1 MDLAISAIASDLASR
16 FISILISRFSSS
28 SCAEEKVERLRR
40 LLLRVETVVEEAD
53 ARYITNTGMVSQLKI
68 LEEAMYRGYYAMH
81 AFKYRPLECTDQE
94 VHRGSSS
101 LYFAS
106 PLKRFQTSAPG
117 SAIPNSFRSGNKELQ
132 SALSSLE
139 AAAANMTEF
148 VILLGGYERMSRR
161 PYDTHLYVENF
172 MFGRHAEKQHAIN
185 VLLET
190 ASPPGNNNAPTVLPI
205 IGGRLVGKKTLAAHV
220 CNDDRIRTHFS
231 SILHLK
237 SDCLQ
242 ITDQE
247 RNSYNI
253 SGRALVIVELT
264 RDVSDE
270 DWTKFYCSIAHM
282 GKGSKVIVI
291 TRLESNSRFGTVKP
305 ICLNN
310 MPYEEYSYLFKV
322 LSFGSADMDDHPRL
336 ASMAQEFPT
345 LLRGSL
351 ISAYAFADTLRKN
364 MSPGFWASVL
374 RRLRATVENNLSM
387 FGEHPKL
394 LLERDHPTDIARF
407 VSDSAAPTCL
417 MPPRSEAEVA
427 ERPLPKVTF
436 GELVVDPGILP
447 RGDFDLVTWESRIAP
462 YTKYVHFVPA
472 TSADEKSDTLLP
484 SRKKRPAG

>member
-1 MDLAISAIASDLASR
+1 ML
-16 FISILISRFSSS
+16 
-28 SCAEEKVERLRR
+28 
-40 LLLRVETVVEEAD
+40 
-53 ARYITNTGMVSQLKI
+53 SQLKI
-68 LEEAMYRGYYAMH
+68 LEEAMYRGYYAMNS
-81 AFKYRPLECTDQE
+81 FKYRPLECADQE
-94 VHRGSSS
+94 VHKGSSS

-117 SAIPNSFRSGNKELQ
+117 SAIRNSFSSGNKELQ

-148 VILLGGYERMSRR
+148 VILLGGCERVSRR
-161 PYDTHLYVENF
+161 PYDTYLYVENF

-185 VLLET
+185 ILLQT
-190 ASPPGNNNAPTVLPI
+190 AASPPGNNNAPTVLPI

-220 CNDDRIRTHFS
+220 CNDDRVRAQFA

-247 RNSYNI
+247 RKSYNI

-270 DWTKFYCSIAHM
+270 DWTKFYSSVAYM
-282 GKGSKVIVI
+282 GRGSKVIII
-291 TRLESNSRFGTVKP
+291 TRLERNSRFGTVKP
-305 ICLNN
+305 ICLNSLSI
-310 MPYEEYSYLFKV
+310 EEYSYLFKV

-351 ISAYAFADTLRKN
+351 ISAYAFADALRKN
-364 MSPGFWASVL
+364 MSPRFWASVL
-374 RRLRATVENNLSM
+374 RRLGAVVESNLSM

-407 VSDSAAPTCL
+407 VSDSAAPTRL
-417 MPPRSEAEVA
+417 MPPRSDADAV

-436 GELVVDPGILP
+436 GELILDPSILP

-472 TSADEKSDTLLP
+472 TCADEKSDTLLP
-484 SRKKRPAG
+484 PRKKRPAVFL